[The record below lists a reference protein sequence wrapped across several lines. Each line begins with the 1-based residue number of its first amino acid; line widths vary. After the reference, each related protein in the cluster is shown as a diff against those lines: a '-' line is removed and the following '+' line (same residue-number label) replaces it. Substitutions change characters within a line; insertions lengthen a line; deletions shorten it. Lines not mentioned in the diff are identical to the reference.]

1 VTSAA
6 LALLLAVR
14 AGAARPLVAPA
25 VEEALRARAS
35 VPVLVA
41 LRPAPGGA
49 RASLTLRESLA
60 GSVGVRHALSNA
72 DVVAGTL
79 DARALAALRLRP
91 DVAAIT
97 LDGLVRPAG
106 QAGPAQI
113 GADRVRSA
121 GLDGKG
127 RAIAIVDSGVDA
139 LHPDLGGAPIPNAK
153 VRGGWN
159 VADGNDDVSDCSGHG
174 TAVAGVAAGA
184 DGVAPGA
191 GLVALKVFGV
201 SGGCATATFSDVLA
215 AVDWAITNAERLGI
229 DVVNL
234 SLADDTTH
242 AAFCDGEDPAGA
254 AVFAA
259 ARRAGLAVVA
269 AAGNAG
275 RADGLS
281 WPACL
286 SDVAAVGMVYSSSI
300 GSATWGGAAGC
311 EDAVTGADLVP
322 CASNS
327 GAALSLLAPGV
338 RWQTDVPGGARLAS
352 FSGTSAAAPAAA
364 GALLLAR
371 QSRVFADPALA
382 VDLLRATG
390 SAVLDPKSG
399 RTTPRVDVSAALD
412 AEDPVSGPCRASGF
426 EVACAGTA
434 SSAVGTVS
442 SLTVSLTLER
452 ADGEQLSADLTGPD
466 GTSVR
471 LLRSAGPKGEVVR
484 AVFGRTVDP
493 EEPLSR
499 FAGRDAAGA
508 WRLSVSGPSLAP
520 RVVSWALQLETTA
533 PRLGDGR
540 TPYAIVPAAVR
551 TAGRFGSF
559 FTSDVR
565 LFNSDAFAPHDA
577 TLRFRPGRG
586 EPERAVTVRV
596 PPSGTRVLDDVLGN
610 AFRASGSGPLRIDA
624 LPVVVA
630 AARTRTTSPR
640 GGAYS
645 IAVPALDPDQA
656 FGASDGAGFLLP
668 LFDAEGWRVNVGLVE
683 TAGGPADVVVRVRG
697 AAGGVDGTLTASLP
711 ASCTVQLNDV
721 FALLGRPADVASRIE
736 VEVTGGAGRVLAYAT
751 ALENATSDG
760 EIATQPAP
768 VRFFTVPVRAL
779 GPASRLDLKL
789 SSSLGTPVRV
799 KLSYAP
805 AAGPR
810 PPSVIVPIGRYETRL
825 LEDVLAV
832 FGHAASDGGAL
843 SVTALDGA
851 TVLVASRLSSP
862 SSAGRVGIA
871 VSPLD
876 AGRGVAP
883 GGRLAVPF
891 AGGKT
896 TLTIAETAGVDTDVR
911 LSLHAASGDLLRV
924 ASLTVGGGGSASY
937 DDLFADLGVDAPEE
951 VTLVVENLSGGFLA
965 VLALRRDPL
974 TGDALAVSGVPLP

>member
-1 VTSAA
+1 MLTAA
-6 LALLLAVR
+6 LALLLAAR

-25 VEEALRARAS
+25 VEEALRARGS
-35 VPVLVA
+35 VAVLVA
-41 LRPAPGGA
+41 LRPAPGGSPAAAA
-49 RASLTLRESLA
+49 RREGLSGALD
-60 GSVGVRHALSNA
+60 VRRALSNA

-79 DARALAALRLRP
+79 DARSLAALRLRP

-97 LDGLVRPAG
+97 LDGVVRPAG

-113 GADRVRSA
+113 GADRVRDA

-191 GLVALKVFGV
+191 GLVALKVFGA
-201 SGGCATATFSDVLA
+201 GGCSTATFSDVLA
-215 AVDWAITNAERLGI
+215 AVDWSITNAERFGI

-242 AAFCDGEDPAGA
+242 AAFCDAEDPAGA

-269 AAGNAG
+269 AAGNGG

-371 QSRVFADPALA
+371 QARVLADPALA
-382 VDLLRATG
+382 VDLLRVTG
-390 SAVLDPKSG
+390 IAINDPKSG

-412 AEDPVSGPCRASGF
+412 AEDPVSGPCRSSGA
-426 EVACAGTA
+426 EVTCVGAA

-442 SLTVSLTLER
+442 SLTVALTLER
-452 ADGEQLSADLTGPD
+452 TDGEELTAELTGPD
-466 GTSVR
+466 GTRVR
-471 LLRSAGPKGEVVR
+471 LFESAGSKGEVVR

-493 EEPLSR
+493 DEPLSR
-499 FAGRDAAGA
+499 LAGRDAAGA
-508 WRLSVSGPSLAP
+508 WRLSVSSPSLAP
-520 RVVSWALQLETTA
+520 RVVSWAVALETAA

-540 TPYAIVPAAVR
+540 SPTALVPAAAR
-551 TAGRFGSF
+551 IAGRFGAF
-559 FTSDVR
+559 FTTDVR

-577 TLRFRPGRG
+577 TLRFRPGPG
-586 EPERAVTVRV
+586 EPERAVTVRI
-596 PPSGTRVLDDVLGN
+596 PPSGTRALDDVLGN
-610 AFRASGSGPLRIDA
+610 AFRAAGSGPLSIDA
-624 LPVVVA
+624 LPAVVA
-630 AARTRTTSPR
+630 SARTRTTSPR

-645 IAVPALDPDQA
+645 IAAPALDPDLA
-656 FGASDGAGFLLP
+656 FGAGDGPGLLLP
-668 LFDAEGWRVNVGLVE
+668 LLGAEGWRVNVGLVE
-683 TAGGPADVVVRVRG
+683 TAGLPADVAVRVRDS
-697 AAGGVDGTLTASLP
+697 AGGGGGVLTRSLP
-711 ASCTVQLNDV
+711 ASGALQINDV
-721 FALLGRPADVASRIE
+721 FAILGQPTDVASRIE
-736 VEVTGGAGRVLAYAT
+736 VQVTGGAGRVLTYAT
-751 ALENATSDG
+751 ALENSTSDG
-760 EIATQPAP
+760 EMSTPPAP
-768 VRFFTVPVRAL
+768 VRFFTVPVHAP
-779 GPASRLDLKL
+779 GADARLDLKL
-789 SSSLGTPVRV
+789 SSSLATPVRV

-810 PPSVIVPIGRYETRL
+810 PASVIVPIGRHETRL

-832 FGHAASDGGAL
+832 FGHRAEEGGAL

-851 TVLVASRLSSP
+851 TVLVASRLSSTT
-862 SSAGRVGIA
+862 SAGRVGA
-871 VSPLD
+871 GVSPLGS
-876 AGRGVAP
+876 GRGLAP
-883 GGRLAVPF
+883 NGRLAVPF

-896 TLTIAETAGVDTDVR
+896 ALTIAETAGIDTDVR
-911 LSLHAASGDLLRV
+911 LSVHAASGDLLRV
-924 ASLTVGGGGSASY
+924 ASLAIGAGGSASY
-937 DDLFADLGVDAPEE
+937 DDLFAELGLDAPEDG
-951 VTLVVENLSGGFLA
+951 TIVVENLSGGFLA
-965 VLALRRDPL
+965 VQALRRDPL
-974 TGDALAVSGVPLP
+974 TGDALAVSGVPIP